1 MNACAERMCNMAKRT
16 LIVNGSPRPHGNTV
30 ALIEEM
36 KKTLEG
42 EVVEISAFRSNIAP
56 CVDCRGCVKTAK
68 CVVRDEM
75 DTIYADDY
83 DNVVIATPV
92 YFGTMPGAM
101 MSLLSRF
108 QPQHAAMFFL
118 DIPRNISPKKAGLI
132 LTAGSRKNEDRAMPH
147 VRCMFNMFNARGYEG
162 YEVISNNTDEVPAD
176 QDEAAMAAARRL
188 GEYLNEDWP
197 EGADLRD
204 LWDVKRGRA

>member
-1 MNACAERMCNMAKRT
+1 MAKRT

-42 EVVEISAFRSNIAP
+42 EVIEISAFRSNIAP
-56 CVDCRGCVKTAK
+56 CVDCRGCVKTTK
-68 CVVRDEM
+68 CVVRDDM
-75 DTIYADDY
+75 DIIYADDY

-197 EGADLRD
+197 EDADLRD

>member
-1 MNACAERMCNMAKRT
+1 MEKRT

-42 EVVEISAFRSNIAP
+42 EIVEISAFRSNIAP

-75 DTIYADDY
+75 DVIYADDY

-118 DIPRNISPKKAGLI
+118 DIPRGIKPKKAGLI
-132 LTAGSRKNEDRAMPH
+132 LTAGSRKNEQSAMRH
-147 VRCMFNMFNARGYEG
+147 VRCMFDMFNARGYEG
-162 YEVISNNTDEVPAD
+162 YEVISNNTDEVEAV
-176 QDEAAMAAARRL
+176 QDERALAAARRL
-188 GEYLNEDWP
+188 GAYLNEDWP

-204 LWDVKRGRA
+204 LWDIKRGRA

>member
-1 MNACAERMCNMAKRT
+1 MAKRT

-42 EVVEISAFRSNIAP
+42 EVIEISAFRSNIAP

-68 CVVRDEM
+68 CVVRDDM
-75 DTIYADDY
+75 DIIYADDY

-176 QDEAAMAAARRL
+176 QDEARRL

-204 LWDVKRGRA
+204 LWDIKRGRA